1 MNPFARNIANLI
13 KRKEVNEL
21 FADSFVRPHDWI
33 KRVIIPSL
41 FYLSTNDNTFH
52 SYSLIHSITSQSF
65 SPPFK
70 LITIPFDS
78 MIISFTDSQVCSLKF
93 VHTLQR
99 IFFSML
105 LDKSNNKRRGMLLV
119 PRSSRK
125 NSAYYYRG
133 KHSDAS
139 NYNNNSNN
147 NAQSINVDEWL
158 GATGQME
165 DLSAS
170 RRVGSVVSSSLFPRN
185 TFRVFFYAMYKICGT
200 PYKRN
205 VMQAM
210 YINVTR
216 WLVCTSTRT
225 SSNKPRYYSK

>member
-1 MNPFARNIANLI
+1 
-13 KRKEVNEL
+13 
-21 FADSFVRPHDWI
+21 
-33 KRVIIPSL
+33 
-41 FYLSTNDNTFH
+41 
-52 SYSLIHSITSQSF
+52 
-65 SPPFK
+65 
-70 LITIPFDS
+70 

-93 VHTLQR
+93 VHTPQR

-105 LDKSNNKRRGMLLV
+105 LDKSNDKRRGMLLV

-125 NSAYYYRG
+125 NSAHYYRG

-147 NAQSINVDEWL
+147 NAQSINVDGWL
-158 GATGQME
+158 GATVQME
-165 DLSAS
+165 DLSASRRVAS

-205 VMQAM
+205 VMQAI

>member
-21 FADSFVRPHDWI
+21 FADSFVKPRDWI

-41 FYLSTNDNTFH
+41 FHLSTNDNTFH
-52 SYSLIHSITSQSF
+52 SYSLIHSITFQFF

-125 NSAYYYRG
+125 NSAHYYRG

-147 NAQSINVDEWL
+147 NARSINVDEWL

-170 RRVGSVVSSSLFPRN
+170 RRVASVPLFLPRCSHEIRFASSFTLCIRFAVRHTN
-185 TFRVFFYAMYKICGT
+185 ETLC
-200 PYKRN
+200 KR
-205 VMQAM
+205 
-210 YINVTR
+210 YT
-216 WLVCTSTRT
+216 
-225 SSNKPRYYSK
+225 